1 MNRKFHWT
9 LSRYGNSIEHK
20 SMKTGRT
27 FCKTG
32 AAAPRQ
38 RAAITALENA
48 AVCRPPLRNL
58 IQTCLLCAAMLQ
70 ALTSGAQPVTQ
81 VAAGYEFSL
90 FLKSDGSLWA
100 MGSNLYGQ
108 LGDGAIFGNPDVNTN
123 SPEQIVASNVTAI
136 ATGEFHS
143 LFLKSDGSL
152 WAMGNNEQGQLGK
165 GFSYFNSIPE
175 QIVASNVTAIAT
187 GEFHSLFLKSDGSLW
202 AMGSG
207 QWGQLGDGITYNFP
221 FIGTDIPEQIVA
233 SNVTAIA
240 AGGSHSLFLKS
251 DGSLWAMGHNQWG
264 ALGDGIGSPYSNNS
278 TNIPE
283 QIVAS
288 NVTAIAAGQ
297 LHSLFLKSDGS
308 LWAMGLNDWGQ
319 LGDGTT
325 YYALNN
331 STNRPEQIVASN
343 VTAIAA
349 GYYHSLFLKSDGS
362 LWAMGLNKWGEL
374 GDGFSDSY
382 PNPSTNSPEQIVA
395 GNVIAIAAGESHSLF
410 IKSDGSLWAMGL
422 NEQGGLGDGTYD
434 NSYRPEQ
441 IVGPYNQ
448 IQTAGQLLDG
458 TNMQLNFVGVANANY
473 ALDRAS
479 SLSPPNWIPQLT
491 NAAGSFGALVFSNA
505 PDAAT
510 NNFWRIRSVP

>member
-1 MNRKFHWT
+1 
-9 LSRYGNSIEHK
+9 
-20 SMKTGRT
+20 
-27 FCKTG
+27 
-32 AAAPRQ
+32 
-38 RAAITALENA
+38 
-48 AVCRPPLRNL
+48 
-58 IQTCLLCAAMLQ
+58 
-70 ALTSGAQPVTQ
+70 
-81 VAAGYEFSL
+81 
-90 FLKSDGSLWA
+90 
-100 MGSNLYGQ
+100 
-108 LGDGAIFGNPDVNTN
+108 
-123 SPEQIVASNVTAI
+123 
-136 ATGEFHS
+136 
-143 LFLKSDGSL
+143 
-152 WAMGNNEQGQLGK
+152 
-165 GFSYFNSIPE
+165 
-175 QIVASNVTAIAT
+175 
-187 GEFHSLFLKSDGSLW
+187 
-202 AMGSG
+202 
-207 QWGQLGDGITYNFP
+207 
-221 FIGTDIPEQIVA
+221 
-233 SNVTAIA
+233 
-240 AGGSHSLFLKS
+240 
-251 DGSLWAMGHNQWG
+251 
-264 ALGDGIGSPYSNNS
+264 
-278 TNIPE
+278 
-283 QIVAS
+283 
-288 NVTAIAAGQ
+288 
-297 LHSLFLKSDGS
+297 LFLKSDGS